1 MRIKAKTPDDY
12 VAQLPEDRRDVINRM
27 RNTLVGNLP
36 SGFEEQMSYGM
47 IGYVVPK
54 KVYPKGY
61 HVNPQLPLPFIHLA
75 SQKNHIGFYHM
86 ALYSDDKLLNWFTTE
101 YAKFSKRKLDM
112 GKSCV
117 RFKKP
122 DHIPFDLIAK
132 LAKKISP
139 QEWISMYEGIIKP

>member
-54 KVYPKGY
+54 KVYPKAVSY
-61 HVNPQLPLPFIHLA
+61 THL
-75 SQKNHIGFYHM
+75 
-86 ALYSDDKLLNWFTTE
+86 
-101 YAKFSKRKLDM
+101 
-112 GKSCV
+112 
-117 RFKKP
+117 
-122 DHIPFDLIAK
+122 
-132 LAKKISP
+132 
-139 QEWISMYEGIIKP
+139 